1 MKFDFAEL
9 LERGDAHP
17 SPQPVEREASPH
29 AARRAST
36 GGVHWCEDN
45 RVLTA
50 LLATLSGVFPP
61 GEKEFIQSVRLF
73 MAQIHDPELL
83 RQVELFSTQE
93 GHHALQHR
101 HLNAIFEQ
109 LGYGADKV
117 TAFVEQE
124 IIRFVHERSA
134 AQRLAS
140 TVVLEHFT
148 ASMAHFALTEP
159 QQFDALPAAL
169 RELLFWHAIEEIE
182 HKAVA
187 FDVYQRCV
195 GDRGLLIRTMLFEM
209 IMFPWVVSQLQ
220 RQMLRDRG
228 TRPTMRELVDTGKF
242 LLGPRGLLASVIPQ
256 YLSMLRPSFHP
267 WDIDDH
273 ELVET
278 WTRRLTAVVH

>member
-1 MKFDFAEL
+1 MQAPATGISRPRIPIVPRRMKFDFGEL
-9 LERGDAHP
+9 LERKDAHP
-17 SPQPVEREASPH
+17 
-29 AARRAST
+29 
-36 GGVHWCEDN
+36 DN
-45 RVLTA
+45 HVLTA

-73 MAQIHDPELL
+73 MADIHDPELL

-101 HLNAIFEQ
+101 HLNMIFEQ

-117 TAFVEQE
+117 AALVEKE
-124 IIRFVHERSA
+124 IISFVQQRSRDE
-134 AQRLAS
+134 RLAS

-148 ASMAHFALTEP
+148 ASMAHFTLTRPEH
-159 QQFDALPAAL
+159 FDVLPAAL

-187 FDVYQRCV
+187 FDVYQSCV
-195 GDRGLLIRTMLFEM
+195 GNRRLLIRTMLLEM
-209 IMFPWVVSQLQ
+209 VMFPWVVSQLQ

-228 TRPTMRELVDTGKF
+228 TRPTWRELVDTGKF
-242 LLGPRGLLASVIPQ
+242 LLGPRGLLPSLLPQ
-256 YLSMLRPSFHP
+256 YLSMLKPGFHP

-273 ELVET
+273 ELVDI
-278 WTRRLTAVVH
+278 WARRLSSVVN